1 MSKVIPRP
9 TVVHQAA
16 PVPPSLITAERY
28 VSRAWMETEA
38 EMLWPRM
45 WLFACLERDLDQP
58 GEYRVANIG
67 DESILITRTKAGELA
82 AFYNVC
88 QHRGARVI
96 VNDHGW
102 VANFVCP
109 YHGWTYDYSG
119 LLSVVPEIEGFA
131 GRIDCAERSLK
142 PVRVESW
149 LGMVWICM
157 DPAAV
162 SLREF
167 LGPVADIVAPYQL
180 EHMQL
185 MEDQSVQLDCNWKAV
200 YDNFGELYHVE
211 HIHPQH
217 QSLFDC
223 PTSQIHLFE
232 NGHTGVLIDGHTVNT
247 RLPIPDEL
255 NAYLAHRARTY
266 GADPADYSGRVLA
279 LRKDIQKLRRE
290 AGPRLGYDYS
300 AMTDER
306 LSDIEQYNIFPNTMI
321 TVQPDEALVMR
332 ARPHPTDPNKCF
344 WDKFTFRRP
353 PSAEVARQ
361 AGVTLEAEATA
372 DGETYQRPTHDEFTQ
387 DEIIAGDKTMTIT
400 IDQDIHLIRDVQA
413 GMRSR
418 GFSTAMLSDEEAR
431 VQHYHDWLD
440 HFMGQQATRAARAA
454 RTP

>member
-1 MSKVIPRP
+1 M
-9 TVVHQAA
+9 
-16 PVPPSLITAERY
+16 
-28 VSRAWMETEA
+28 
-38 EMLWPRM
+38 
-45 WLFACLERDLDQP
+45 
-58 GEYRVANIG
+58 
-67 DESILITRTKAGELA
+67 
-82 AFYNVC
+82 
-88 QHRGARVI
+88 
-96 VNDHGW
+96 
-102 VANFVCP
+102 CP
-109 YHGWTYDYSG
+109 YHGWTYDYTG
-119 LLSVVPEIEGFA
+119 LLNVVPEIEGFA

-157 DPAAV
+157 DPAAAP
-162 SLREF
+162 LREF

-185 MEDQSVQLDCNWKAV
+185 MEDQTVHLDCNWKAV

-217 QSLFDC
+217 QMVFDC
-223 PTSQIHLFE
+223 PTSQIHLYE
-232 NGHTGVLIDGHTVNT
+232 NGHTGVVIDGHTVNT
-247 RLPIPDEL
+247 RLPIPEEL

-266 GADPADYSGRVLA
+266 GGNPADYSGRVLA

-300 AMTDER
+300 ALTDER

-332 ARPHPTDPNKCF
+332 ARPHPTDPNKCL

-353 PSAEVARQ
+353 PSADLARK
-361 AGVTLEAEATA
+361 AGATLAPEATA
-372 DGETYQRPTHDEFTQ
+372 DSETYQRPSHDEFTQ
-387 DEIIAGDKTMTIT
+387 DEIIVGNKTMTIT

-418 GFSTAMLSDEEAR
+418 GFNTAMLSDEEAR

-440 HFMGQQATRAARAA
+440 HFMSVQAQ
-454 RTP
+454 